1 MIGAPKK
8 ATMDWFSQ
16 TLSQWLRN
24 RQTLSNWARFHGWEG
39 KSPKQD
45 VRTRFIT
52 WSKSKIHQGLRR
64 QPENKAFGL
73 LQQTS
78 CLRVRR

>member
-52 WSKSKIHQGLRR
+52 WSKSKIHQG
-64 QPENKAFGL
+64 PA
-73 LQQTS
+73 QTTREQS
-78 CLRVRR
+78 VWFVAADLMFTGSA